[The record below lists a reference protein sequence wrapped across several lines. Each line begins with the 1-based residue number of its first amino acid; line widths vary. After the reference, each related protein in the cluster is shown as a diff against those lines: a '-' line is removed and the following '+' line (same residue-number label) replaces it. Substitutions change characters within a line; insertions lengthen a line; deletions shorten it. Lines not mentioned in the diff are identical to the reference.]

1 MPRYYTT
8 EQGKNTEEK
17 NERTERSDTNFFFF
31 VFEGLPA
38 SEKYHVTPKISA
50 RI

>member
-17 NERTERSDTNFFFF
+17 NERTERSDTNFFFSF
-31 VFEGLPA
+31 LRAFRPM
-38 SEKYHVTPKISA
+38 KNTT
-50 RI
+50 